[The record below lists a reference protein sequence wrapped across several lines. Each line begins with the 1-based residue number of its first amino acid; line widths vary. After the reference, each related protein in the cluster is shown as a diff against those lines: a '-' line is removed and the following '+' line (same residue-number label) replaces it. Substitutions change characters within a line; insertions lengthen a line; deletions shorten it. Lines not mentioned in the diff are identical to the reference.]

1 MVKKGQTVMQT
12 GNLPQPARRDSASP
26 DDRINILL
34 VDDEPKNLTVL
45 ESILDD
51 PRFRL
56 IKASSSKG
64 ESPLPDDRHS
74 CRKFKEAAFRLSPIA
89 A

>member
-1 MVKKGQTVMQT
+1 MVKKGRTVMQT
-12 GNLPQPARRDSASP
+12 GNLPRPARRDSASP

-51 PRFRL
+51 PAYRL
-56 IKASSSKG
+56 IKQQT
-64 ESPLPDDRHS
+64 
-74 CRKFKEAAFRLSPIA
+74 AFAGIRRRAGAPEP
-89 A
+89 

>member
-1 MVKKGQTVMQT
+1 MVKKGQTVT
-12 GNLPQPARRDSASP
+12 GNSPDPVGRGSASP

-51 PRFRL
+51 PGYRL
-56 IKASSSKG
+56 VKAASAD
-64 ESPLPDDRHS
+64 ETSPLGRTHHRVGSDRD
-74 CRKFKEAAFRLSPIA
+74 KVEA
-89 A
+89 